1 MVCGTWK
8 SPLLSF
14 IALQQGHDLDISF
27 FIQKNPAD
35 PDNDTR
41 LDNKRR
47 KGNGSV
53 NPFKNGESMIYYA
66 GPLFNAAER
75 AFNVELTAALES
87 LGCEV
92 FLPQWDGV
100 EANKLPY
107 SEMSRDERR
116 KAMFELDRDMIEG
129 CDIFLFV
136 LDGRIPDEG
145 ACVELGIAYAH
156 RRATGVK
163 RILLGFQTDIRS
175 AFMGSKL
182 NPMIRV
188 PLDYIVTSTDELLAY
203 ISEKMAP
210 DNTTYTEGNS
220 SAAHSHR

>member
-1 MVCGTWK
+1 
-8 SPLLSF
+8 
-14 IALQQGHDLDISF
+14 
-27 FIQKNPAD
+27 
-35 PDNDTR
+35 
-41 LDNKRR
+41 
-47 KGNGSV
+47 
-53 NPFKNGESMIYYA
+53 MIYYA

-92 FLPQWDGV
+92 FLPQRDGV

-107 SEMSRDERR
+107 SAMSRDERR

-129 CDIFLFV
+129 CDIFLFI

-203 ISEKMAP
+203 IREQSQDIRKTNRNRKAGNRVNLTGQNDTP
-210 DNTTYTEGNS
+210 GKLSTRYT
-220 SAAHSHR
+220 RKILI